1 MEDLTVYST
10 ADSEA
15 LLRLLRR
22 LRSPNGCPWD
32 RVQTRHTL
40 SRCLRGECAEL
51 IEALDSE
58 DPAAILD
65 ELGDVLMNIY
75 LQILIGEEKG
85 EFTRKEVYA
94 HVIAKMIRRHEH
106 VFGASSAATPEEV
119 LALWNRVKLKEKG
132 GEKRE
137 SALDGVQ
144 DSLSA
149 LDRAE
154 KLQSRAAKV
163 GFDWP
168 DAAGAA
174 AKVQEE
180 AAELA
185 RALERNDDAAV
196 DEELGDLFFAA
207 VNLVRKRNRDTSEE
221 LLRRANYKFER
232 RFRAMEAL
240 AAERNQDFSRLSL
253 EEMDNLWNEIK
264 AGEKHHA

>member
-1 MEDLTVYST
+1 MTVYSS
-10 ADSEA
+10 ADSAA
-15 LLRLLRR
+15 LMQLLKR

-51 IEALDSE
+51 IEAIDAE
-58 DPAAILD
+58 EPAAILD
-65 ELGDVLMNIY
+65 ELGDVLMNLY

-85 EFTRKEVYA
+85 EFTLREVYA

-106 VFGASSAATPEEV
+106 VFGAASAATPEEV
-119 LALWNRVKLKEKG
+119 LALWNRVKLREKG
-132 GEKRE
+132 EKKRE

-163 GFDWP
+163 GFDWKEP
-168 DAAGAA
+168 SGAA

-185 RALERNDDAAV
+185 AALRSADDDAI
-196 DEELGDLFFAA
+196 DEELGDLLFAI
-207 VNLVRKRNRDTSEE
+207 VNLTRLRRRDTAEE
-221 LLRRANYKFER
+221 LLRRANRKFDR
-232 RFRAMEAL
+232 RFRAMEKL
-240 AAERNQDFSRLSL
+240 AAERGMNFSELSL
-253 EEMDNLWNEIK
+253 EAMDELWNEIK